1 MKKNKWVLLL
11 IAFVAFLVL
20 VYFIGACLNA
30 TAEALTIISLCIG
43 MGSAWAFNFV
53 LDSSCCSSYSMKE
66 SKVITQSS
74 VRSQYFLFQ
83 QYSSSFSICMVHIYL
98 PRSIHLK
105 GKI

>member
-43 MGSAWAFNFV
+43 I
-53 LDSSCCSSYSMKE
+53 L
-66 SKVITQSS
+66 VILHRHTGH
-74 VRSQYFLFQ
+74 LFSRKSNQ
-83 QYSSSFSICMVHIYL
+83 IKI
-98 PRSIHLK
+98 RK
-105 GKI
+105 GKCDHEYKKIYQKNLLRVCFLLRL

>member
-43 MGSAWAFNFV
+43 ILV
-53 LDSSCCSSYSMKE
+53 
-66 SKVITQSS
+66 
-74 VRSQYFLFQ
+74 
-83 QYSSSFSICMVHIYL
+83 IYL
-98 PRSIHLK
+98 VVKAVKSKIRK
-105 GKI
+105 GKCDHEYKKIHQKTYGESALSSLSERQPPAPLVE

>member
-43 MGSAWAFNFV
+43 ILV
-53 LDSSCCSSYSMKE
+53 
-66 SKVITQSS
+66 
-74 VRSQYFLFQ
+74 
-83 QYSSSFSICMVHIYL
+83 IYL
-98 PRSIHLK
+98 VAVSYTHLTLPT
-105 GKI
+105 ICSV

>member
-43 MGSAWAFNFV
+43 IS
-53 LDSSCCSSYSMKE
+53 LQTIRE
-66 SKVITQSS
+66 
-74 VRSQYFLFQ
+74 
-83 QYSSSFSICMVHIYL
+83 L
-98 PRSIHLK
+98 PFRILS
-105 GKI
+105 